1 LGVLEADAAR
11 RADQHI
17 GHWGEPQAQLVGAHS
32 VRRGAVGIEVEL
44 TFLDAV
50 LHLAA
55 GAVELFVEV
64 AGLVFLWALLA
75 SGQITMRKVD
85 GWQTLTE
92 KLADKPIDLAAS

>member
-1 LGVLEADAAR
+1 MGVLEADAAR

-64 AGLVFLWALLA
+64 AGLYWVGSPRARERALPEVAVNGEAEGVPALA
-75 SGQITMRKVD
+75 PAGQDR
-85 GWQTLTE
+85 
-92 KLADKPIDLAAS
+92 